1 MLGKHVTSPVSSDLE
16 FREYHSI
23 MITCDTAVVKLL
35 SIHLS
40 HISSLVLCNYI
51 NFCWQAR
58 DTECCCLCLV
68 VVFVSKLSLSISCFN
83 SGNLT
88 ALNWQLNVCLFWF
101 TVISWHFEIGQG
113 MVRSACNML
122 WVFVTTCRMISISI
136 HLNSVAGLFS
146 RNYLSLLPTAGH
158 ILDIYR
164 RNGCLLSTFW
174 SHIIDRMY

>member
-1 MLGKHVTSPVSSDLE
+1 MIWNLENTTPLWSHVTQQ
-16 FREYHSI
+16 
-23 MITCDTAVVKLL
+23 LL
-35 SIHLS
+35 NFFLPIC
-40 HISSLVLCNYI
+40 HIFLHWSCVTI
-51 NFCWQAR
+51 FCWQAR